1 METIK
6 KLRDSLIRHNVIV
19 RTIAVVSLI
28 AIRFFYG
35 SQYLINQDVVIR
47 IREVNVAES
56 FKKLHFH

>member
-1 METIK
+1 MK

-35 SQYLINQDVVIR
+35 FQYLINQDVVIR
-47 IREVNVAES
+47 IREVNVTES